1 MLRIF
6 GGFQLRIG
14 PELFQN
20 FPNQILI
27 TLEDQDMFGKLP
39 QLKLGVNHQD
49 RKSKLGKDSHSLFHS
64 TFPLGGFPNPKK
76 NWGFT
81 RKNHL

>member
-1 MLRIF
+1 MRIF
-6 GGFQLRIG
+6 GGFKLRIG

-20 FPNQILI
+20 FPNQILM

-39 QLKLGVNHQD
+39 NLKLRVNHQE
-49 RKSKLGKDSHSLFHS
+49 RKSNLGKDSHSLFHS
-64 TFPLGGFPNPKK
+64 TFPLGVFPKPKK

-81 RKNHL
+81 RKSHL